1 MSFYYSPFE
10 LCCELRGFLHDY
22 ILNHTEVQSWIFLD
36 SDILVLRN
44 FDEIFQQIA
53 NTLSTKLLH
62 VARNRHPGEGRG
74 PVLLTN

>member
-10 LCCELRGFLHDY
+10 FCCELLGFLHDY

-53 NTLSTKLLH
+53 RRKPES
-62 VARNRHPGEGRG
+62 
-74 PVLLTN
+74 